1 MCLTRRFQMDNE
13 LEYLLDSVGLSW
25 RETEIS
31 QLIFQHKWHDA
42 AQKLEERLEAAPFDP
57 GLLISAAFVYE
68 KKQQVQRASELY
80 DDALLFVRREH
91 QHRLMKEKEDLLKK
105 TVRRPKIIFFVKP
118 DLDRFLNSVVEHLS
132 GTYRTKKIVV
142 HDLNQIDTGMQW
154 ADICW
159 FEWCDDL
166 LIHGSKVPSAAVKTL
181 ICRLHSYEAF
191 TFYIKKVY
199 WQAVDQVIFDGE
211 HMREYVLDQVKTLKK
226 EKTAVVPNGIKLDQY
241 TFQQRQKGFHIAY
254 VGYINYKKGPMLLLQ
269 AFKALIDKDPRY
281 KLFIAG
287 TFQDARYQLYFR
299 QMIDELRLTDSV
311 QFDGWQDDMNQYLE
325 DKHYLICTSLLESQ
339 HMSAMEAMAKGIK
352 PLIHNFYGAKTIY
365 DESVVWNTIDEF
377 VAMMTSGDYT
387 SLHYRSFIEEH
398 YSYDLSMRKIEEMIS
413 GFAKQSELTVMPNPP
428 LITVG
433 IINYNYSNFIDE
445 CLQSVLN
452 QLYPNID
459 ILIVDDHSTDDSMQ
473 KISSYQKTHPHI
485 RTICHSE
492 NTKLPDLAFKEIF
505 QEAKGE
511 YVLLLS
517 ADDFL
522 PHNLV
527 IHDFMLCFF
536 EEEGLDYV
544 YGDLLLVDQ
553 HGKNAGLWTYQEYG
567 DEELVRTIFQ
577 RGGSGI
583 VPMVGM
589 FKTSYYQQKGFTWL
603 VDPQKPL
610 AGDVLNCLAN
620 TKRGWKRRYLKK
632 PVLCYR
638 RHQHNISYQLHK
650 RIQSLVYVMDY
661 IVKEF
666 DESVYFPH
674 IKWKELE
681 ENQRQSLKYFSIGKT
696 FWRMARRY
704 AQNGYTRHLDQDAK
718 KECIQPLLNKMDEY
732 FQLSLAS
739 DNQYERY
746 MKNTKKIQLI

>member
-1 MCLTRRFQMDNE
+1 
-13 LEYLLDSVGLSW
+13 
-25 RETEIS
+25 
-31 QLIFQHKWHDA
+31 
-42 AQKLEERLEAAPFDP
+42 
-57 GLLISAAFVYE
+57 
-68 KKQQVQRASELY
+68 
-80 DDALLFVRREH
+80 
-91 QHRLMKEKEDLLKK
+91 
-105 TVRRPKIIFFVKP
+105 
-118 DLDRFLNSVVEHLS
+118 
-132 GTYRTKKIVV
+132 
-142 HDLNQIDTGMQW
+142 MQW

-166 LIHGSKVPSAAVKTL
+166 LIHGSKVPSAAAKTL

-211 HMREYVLDQVKTLKK
+211 HLREYVLDQVKALKK

-241 TFQQRQKGFHIAY
+241 TFKQRQKGFHIAY

-287 TFQDARYQLYFR
+287 TFQDARYQLYFN

-377 VAMMTSGDYT
+377 VSMMTNGDYT
-387 SLHYRSFIEEH
+387 PLQYRSFIEEH

-413 GFAKQSELTVMPNPP
+413 GFARQSELTVILNPP

-433 IINYNYSNFIDE
+433 IINYNYSSFIDE

-452 QLYPNID
+452 QHYPNID
-459 ILIVDDHSTDDSMQ
+459 ILIIDDHSTDGSMQ
-473 KISSYQKTHPHI
+473 KTSSYQKTHPHI
-485 RTICHSE
+485 RAICHSE

-527 IHDFMLCFF
+527 IHDFMQCF
-536 EEEGLDYV
+536 
-544 YGDLLLVDQ
+544 
-553 HGKNAGLWTYQEYG
+553 
-567 DEELVRTIFQ
+567 
-577 RGGSGI
+577 
-583 VPMVGM
+583 
-589 FKTSYYQQKGFTWL
+589 
-603 VDPQKPL
+603 
-610 AGDVLNCLAN
+610 
-620 TKRGWKRRYLKK
+620 LKK
-632 PVLCYR
+632 RNWIMFTATFC
-638 RHQHNISYQLHK
+638 
-650 RIQSLVYVMDY
+650 SLINTGKMRVCG
-661 IVKEF
+661 
-666 DESVYFPH
+666 H
-674 IKWKELE
+674 IK
-681 ENQRQSLKYFSIGKT
+681 S
-696 FWRMARRY
+696 MAMR
-704 AQNGYTRHLDQDAK
+704 
-718 KECIQPLLNKMDEY
+718 
-732 FQLSLAS
+732 SW
-739 DNQYERY
+739 
-746 MKNTKKIQLI
+746 